1 MKKIITWIE
10 KNNINYDKINSIVK
24 ENNEGIDTQNL
35 VKNYNETIT
44 DPMTDPMTEPM
55 TVETFNYIMNT
66 VKRAPNT
73 FYNVVKI
80 IYNEKTKR
88 WVTKNESYIEEINLL
103 KEENKQLKES
113 MKKFTSTTAEDW

>member
-35 VKNYNETIT
+35 VKNYNE
-44 DPMTDPMTEPM
+44 PMTEPM
-55 TVETFNYIMNT
+55 TEPMSVETFNYIMNT

>member
-35 VKNYNETIT
+35 VKNYNET
-44 DPMTDPMTEPM
+44 MTETMTEPMTEPM
-55 TVETFNYIMNT
+55 SVETFNYIMNT

>member
-10 KNNINYDKINSIVK
+10 KNNINYDKINNIVK

-35 VKNYNETIT
+35 VKNYNEPMT